1 MRLARVAKAEQTM
14 GGGLSLLTPLLAAF
28 LLPPLRPPLWPLF
41 PPPLPFLGRL
51 PFLGFL
57 LPLPLLP
64 FLGFL
69 LPLPLLPPPFL
80 GPALLLLRAA
90 AAPPLPRGPRGV
102 ERGASS
108 MLLFL
113 GLPLILPLPL
123 LPPTPRPWAWPSV
136 CWSWCSLFATG
147 GVSSMVI
154 FE

>member
-1 MRLARVAKAEQTM
+1 MRLASVAKAEQTT

-28 LLPPLRPPLWPLF
+28 LSF
-41 PPPLPFLGRL
+41 PPPLPFLDR
-51 PFLGFL
+51 
-57 LPLPLLP
+57 LP

-80 GPALLLLRAA
+80 GPALLRAA
-90 AAPPLPRGPRGV
+90 AAPRGV

-113 GLPLILPLPL
+113 GLPLPLPL

-136 CWSWCSLFATG
+136 CWSWCSLFAGTG
-147 GVSSMVI
+147 GVSMVAI
-154 FE
+154 QHSVK